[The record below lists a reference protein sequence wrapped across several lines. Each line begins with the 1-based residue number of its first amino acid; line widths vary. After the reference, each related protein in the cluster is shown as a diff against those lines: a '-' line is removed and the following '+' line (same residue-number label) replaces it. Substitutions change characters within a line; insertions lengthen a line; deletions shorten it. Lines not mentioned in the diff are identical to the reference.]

1 MPPKTET
8 PEQVKEW
15 LQTALRKIW
24 PLAEG
29 SLSLRKGSCIRKNC
43 KACESGIGHPSYALY
58 GRHAGKRFSIY
69 VPGEL
74 APEVAKALE
83 NGRRLQELMNEAGIR
98 YLHALK
104 RRATVKSRV

>member
-1 MPPKTET
+1 MPPQDET

-29 SLSLRKGSCIRKNC
+29 SLSLCKGSCIRKNC
-43 KACESGIGHPSYALY
+43 KACESGIGHPRYALY

-69 VPGEL
+69 VPDEL
-74 APEVAKALE
+74 APEVEKALE
-83 NGRRLQELMNEAGIR
+83 NGRRFQALMNEAGIR

-104 RRATVKSRV
+104 RRATVKSRA

>member
-1 MPPKTET
+1 MPPKDET

-69 VPGEL
+69 VPDEL
-74 APEVAKALE
+74 APEVEKALE
-83 NGRRLQELMNEAGIR
+83 NGRRFQALMNEAGIR
-98 YLHALK
+98 YLRALK
-104 RRATVKSRV
+104 RRAAVKSRA